1 MVAPLR
7 SGPNFIVGDSAI
19 GGRYML
25 THAEYY
31 QSELIKLLNYEIERR
46 KENLVTA
53 HRAEGSCFATYK
65 HDVGIIEGLRLAL
78 EISQQAEQNINSR

>member
-1 MVAPLR
+1 
-7 SGPNFIVGDSAI
+7 
-19 GGRYML
+19 ML

-31 QSELIKLLNYEIERR
+31 QNKLITLLNYEIERR
-46 KENLVTA
+46 KENLITG

-78 EISQQAEQNINSR
+78 EISQQAEQDTDNR

>member
-1 MVAPLR
+1 
-7 SGPNFIVGDSAI
+7 
-19 GGRYML
+19 ML

-31 QSELIKLLNYEIERR
+31 QNKLIMLLNYEIERR
-46 KENLVTA
+46 KENLITA

-78 EISQQAEQNINSR
+78 EISQQAEQDTDNR

>member
-1 MVAPLR
+1 
-7 SGPNFIVGDSAI
+7 
-19 GGRYML
+19 ML

-31 QSELIKLLNYEIERR
+31 QNKLILLLNYEIERR
-46 KENLVTA
+46 KENLITA

-78 EISQQAEQNINSR
+78 ELSQQAEQDTENR

>member
-1 MVAPLR
+1 
-7 SGPNFIVGDSAI
+7 
-19 GGRYML
+19 ML

-31 QSELIKLLNYEIERR
+31 QSKLILLLNNEIERR

-78 EISQQAEQNINSR
+78 EISEQAEQDSSNR

>member
-1 MVAPLR
+1 
-7 SGPNFIVGDSAI
+7 
-19 GGRYML
+19 ML

-31 QSELIKLLNYEIERR
+31 QSKLILLLNTEIERR

-53 HRAEGSCFATYK
+53 HHAEGSCFATYK

-78 EISQQAEQNINSR
+78 EISQQAEQDTDNR

>member
-1 MVAPLR
+1 
-7 SGPNFIVGDSAI
+7 
-19 GGRYML
+19 ML

-31 QSELIKLLNYEIERR
+31 QNKLITLLNYEIERR
-46 KENLVTA
+46 KENLITA

-78 EISQQAEQNINSR
+78 EISQQAEQDTDNR